1 MNKLKNGVTVS
12 IVTYNT
18 WPRTIECINSVV
30 NCFSNDSFEVLVF
43 DNGSEEPGQSEWPTN
58 VKITRSAQNVGFGA
72 GHNTNLDRAS
82 FDTFLILNPD
92 VTLSRGPLEALIA
105 AVHEP
110 GIAAAAPVLVY
121 PNGEAQLSLRKFP
134 NIFTEIGRIFFLDR
148 RLGSRWSTLIEV
160 PQGNGQIPVDQP
172 AAAVLAVKTP
182 LIQDLG
188 GFDTAYPMYFEDV
201 DLCRRLSAVGDVV
214 VLPEFNAI
222 HDGEG
227 TAKHFRKATTF
238 WIENSRRRYH
248 KKFEQG
254 MRRNLI
260 LSAVWTSG
268 LTHAVATA
276 AQASLSSGPRRQE
289 LLAKSQGY
297 FASTAATF
305 FGTDKYWRSKFLS
318 K

>member
-1 MNKLKNGVTVS
+1 MNKLKSGVTVS

-18 WPRTIECINSVV
+18 WPRTIECINSVADS
-30 NCFSNDSFEVLVF
+30 FSNDSFEILVY
-43 DNGSEEPGQSEWPTN
+43 DNGSEQPGQSEWQAN
-58 VKITRSAQNVGFGA
+58 VRVTRSARNVGFGA
-72 GHNTNLDRAS
+72 GHNANLDRAS

-92 VTLSRGPLEALIA
+92 VTLSKEPLEALIE

-110 GIAAAAPVLVY
+110 GIAAAAPILVY
-121 PNGEAQLSLRKFP
+121 PNGEAQLSLRNFP
-134 NIFTEIGRIFFLDR
+134 TLLTEVGRIFFLDR
-148 RLGSRWSTLIEV
+148 RLGSRWSTLVQV

-172 AAAVLAVKTP
+172 AAAVLAVRTS
-182 LIQDLG
+182 LIQGLG
-188 GFDTAYPMYFEDV
+188 GFDTTYPMYFEDV
-201 DLCRRLSAVGDVV
+201 DLCRRLHAVGDVV
-214 VLPEFNAI
+214 VLPEFRAI

-260 LSAVWTSG
+260 LGAVWASG

-276 AQASLSSGPRRQE
+276 ARASLCSGPRRQE